1 MGEVDRR
8 GFMRLL
14 RRKGAGPKETDAG
27 AKETE
32 APEPAEPTEK
42 ERQLG
47 ELADHTARLLADVE
61 GENEELLA
69 DEALLSKAHDLAYM
83 RVTSGH
89 IVYSIATGFSAI
101 VKTGDVTAF
110 ETHPPE
116 ESKRDDKLVIGVLR
130 FHHPAEMPNMTRS
143 FGFRFPEESPLMPA
157 IRSACNLPEPEPEPD
172 ETLEDPEETG
182 VEWK

>member
-8 GFMRLL
+8 GFMGLL
-14 RRKGAGPKETDAG
+14 RRKDAA

-32 APEPAEPTEK
+32 APEPAEPTEN
-42 ERQLG
+42 ERQIA

-61 GENEELLA
+61 AENDELLA
-69 DEALLSKAHDLAYM
+69 GEALVSKAHDLGYM

-89 IVYSIATGFSAI
+89 IVYSIATGYSAI

-116 ESKRDDKLVIGVLR
+116 ENKAHENLVIGVLR

-143 FGFRFPEESPLMPA
+143 FGFRFPQDSPLMPA
-157 IRSACNLPEPEPEPD
+157 IRSACNLPEPEPEPEPD
-172 ETLEDPEETG
+172 ETLEDPEGTDA
-182 VEWK
+182 EWK